1 MQLYYTDEK
10 NVLMLIS
17 LLKKN
22 NIRKVIAS
30 PGTTNMS
37 FVTSLQNDK
46 FFQIYSCVDERSACY
61 MACGLAAESGE
72 PVVLTCTGATASRNY
87 ISGLTEAFYRKL
99 PILAVTSALHQSKI
113 GNNIPQVIDRRS
125 PLNDIVKLS
134 VQIPYINDVDDELG
148 CNIAINKALLELKHN
163 GGGPVH
169 IDLVTRVSKVFNV
182 KSLPDSRKIDRINYE
197 DDLPILGNKKIAIF
211 VGAHKKWNEELINL
225 VDDFCYKYNAIV
237 LCDRTSNYSG
247 KYKIMPNIICDQE
260 YYKSPLN
267 DIDILLHIGDI
278 SGAYINLNVKEVWRI
293 NPDGEIR
300 DTFKKLKYVFEM
312 SEETFFKK
320 YNDLSTSIN
329 SNNYYLEWKSEFDLL
344 EEKANNINLPFSNLY
359 VAQKTINYLPNNSIL
374 HLAILN
380 SLRSWNYF
388 DRDSMIYGYT
398 NTGGFGIDGVMST
411 LIGASLNNKNSN
423 YYGII
428 GDLAF
433 FYDMNSLG
441 NRNIGN
447 NLRIILI
454 NNGCGTE
461 FHNYSHPASSLG
473 QVTNNF
479 IAADG
484 HFGNKS
490 NELVKNYVE
499 NLGFEYISAKNKTEF
514 LSNIEY
520 FTSEKLYNKSI
531 IFEIF
536 TDANNESDA
545 LKSIRTLKSSF
556 KTSVKNKL
564 KNSLSPQTKAKIK
577 QIIGK

>member
-1 MQLYYTDEK
+1 
-10 NVLMLIS
+10 
-17 LLKKN
+17 
-22 NIRKVIAS
+22 
-30 PGTTNMS
+30 
-37 FVTSLQNDK
+37 
-46 FFQIYSCVDERSACY
+46 

-113 GNNIPQVIDRRS
+113 GNNIPQVIDRS
-125 PLNDIVKLS
+125 NPLNDIVKLS
-134 VQIPYINDVDDELG
+134 VQVPYINDSEDEWE
-148 CNIAINKALLELKHN
+148 CNLAINKALLELKHN

-169 IDLVTRVSKVFNV
+169 INLMTRVSKVFNV
-182 KSLPDSRKIDRINYE
+182 ISLPNSRKIDRINYYDE
-197 DDLPILGNKKIAIF
+197 IPVLDDKKIAIF
-211 VGAHKKWNEELINL
+211 VGAHKKWNEELIRM
-225 VDDFCYKYNAIV
+225 VDDFCYKYNAVV

-247 KYKIMPNIICDQE
+247 KYRIMPNIICDQE

-267 DIDILLHIGDI
+267 DVDVLLHIGDV

-300 DTFKKLKYVFEM
+300 DTFKKLRYVFEM
-312 SEETFFKK
+312 SELDFFKK
-320 YNDLSTSIN
+320 YNELSNTIN
-329 SNNYYLEWKSEFDLL
+329 SNSYYLDWKREFDLL
-344 EEKANNINLPFSNLY
+344 EEKAKNINLPFSNLF
-359 VAQKTINYLPNNSIL
+359 VAQQTINYLPNDSVL

-398 NTGGFGIDGVMST
+398 NTGGFGIDGVMSS
-411 LIGASLNNKNSN
+411 LIGASLNNQNKN
-423 YYGII
+423 YYGVI

-441 NRNIGN
+441 NRNISN

-454 NNGCGTE
+454 NNGCGIE

-490 NELVKNYVE
+490 VKLVKNYVE
-499 NLGFEYISAKNKTEF
+499 NLGFEYISARNKDEF
-514 LSNIEY
+514 LTNVEY
-520 FTSEKLYNKSI
+520 FTSEKLYDKSI
-531 IFEIF
+531 VFEIF
-536 TDANNESDA
+536 TDVNSESDA

-556 KTSVKNKL
+556 KTSVKSKL
-564 KNSLSPQTKAKIK
+564 KNSLSPETKAKIK
-577 QIIGK
+577 QIIRK

>member
-556 KTSVKNKL
+556 KNSVKNKL

>member
-278 SGAYINLNVKEVWRI
+278 SGAYINLNV
-293 NPDGEIR
+293 
-300 DTFKKLKYVFEM
+300 
-312 SEETFFKK
+312 
-320 YNDLSTSIN
+320 
-329 SNNYYLEWKSEFDLL
+329 
-344 EEKANNINLPFSNLY
+344 
-359 VAQKTINYLPNNSIL
+359 
-374 HLAILN
+374 N
-380 SLRSWNYF
+380 SLIS
-388 DRDSMIYGYT
+388 
-398 NTGGFGIDGVMST
+398 
-411 LIGASLNNKNSN
+411 
-423 YYGII
+423 
-428 GDLAF
+428 DLF
-433 FYDMNSLG
+433 IFY
-441 NRNIGN
+441 
-447 NLRIILI
+447 
-454 NNGCGTE
+454 
-461 FHNYSHPASSLG
+461 
-473 QVTNNF
+473 
-479 IAADG
+479 
-484 HFGNKS
+484 
-490 NELVKNYVE
+490 
-499 NLGFEYISAKNKTEF
+499 
-514 LSNIEY
+514 
-520 FTSEKLYNKSI
+520 
-531 IFEIF
+531 
-536 TDANNESDA
+536 
-545 LKSIRTLKSSF
+545 
-556 KTSVKNKL
+556 
-564 KNSLSPQTKAKIK
+564 
-577 QIIGK
+577 